1 MIVILLGFIY
11 YYVALPA
18 VNIHESGFWVFL
30 GGLVLLILVIYGFRK
45 RITSIY
51 QLRSDKVL
59 KGGFVLLL
67 AIIIVYGAGA
77 LLSSPVV
84 KQAFSRL
91 QARMKGERPVVGKEA
106 A

>member
-1 MIVILLGFIY
+1 MIVILLAFIY
-11 YYVALPA
+11 YYVTLPA

-45 RITSIY
+45 RVTSIY

-59 KGGFVLLL
+59 KGGLVLLL
-67 AIIIVYGAGA
+67 AVIIVYGVGA

-84 KQAFSRL
+84 TQKNIRL
-91 QARMKGERPVVGKEA
+91 
-106 A
+106 

>member
-45 RITSIY
+45 RVTSIY

-59 KGGFVLLL
+59 KGEKVEANYPVELKL
-67 AIIIVYGAGA
+67 
-77 LLSSPVV
+77 VV
-84 KQAFSRL
+84 KQ
-91 QARMKGERPVVGKEA
+91 
-106 A
+106 